1 MATDGQPWKRSKVS
15 DANKMSL
22 PNGNACGEC
31 GLFCRCF
38 LRPGHIAADEVRER
52 APSSLQLPLKE
63 LTCPR
68 EQMLPARGL
77 WHHLNGIRKWLFAVI
92 AIPETFFHKS
102 RLQLFLL
109 VMAIKEILA
118 PFLVRNNH
126 GPVLWGYIQV
136 PPVVS
141 PLPFPCEIDRPVDVW
156 FVSHVTPLH
165 AFRQIVELCL
175 RLINDRPRSHVK
187 HIPLGNRNS
196 KRPISTRILFEQI
209 GRGLSEANRRVTAS
223 PSVKAA
229 SQSIFM
235 NDTPERR
242 ECLLVTLSPRPMDQI
257 LGQVCSLHA
266 HSCSFCGQIV
276 PAFGLSSDKSRYCDD
291 QRKGRPPD
299 RQTHPTGQYA
309 RLVTLEHHCCIEK
322 RIAA

>member
-1 MATDGQPWKRSKVS
+1 MA
-15 DANKMSL
+15 AHKMNL
-22 PNGNACGEC
+22 PNGNTCGEC
-31 GLFCRCF
+31 AHFCRCS
-38 LRPGHIAADEVRER
+38 LRRGNIAADEVRER
-52 APSSLQLPLKE
+52 APSSLQLIPKE

-68 EQMLPARGL
+68 GQMLPARGL
-77 WHHLNGIRKWLFAVI
+77 WDHLNSIRKWLFAVI

-109 VMAIKEILA
+109 VMAIKEIF
-118 PFLVRNNH
+118 PPSLVRNNH
-126 GPVLWGYIQV
+126 GPVLWGNIQV

-156 FVSHVTPLH
+156 FISHVTPLH

-209 GRGLSEANRRVTAS
+209 GRGLSEANRRVTTS

-266 HSCSFCGQIV
+266 HSGSKFTQIV
-276 PAFGLSSDKSRYCDD
+276 TAFALSSDASRLDVD
-291 QRKGRPPD
+291 RK
-299 RQTHPTGQYA
+299 QAWT
-309 RLVTLEHHCCIEK
+309 
-322 RIAA
+322 